1 MMEIIYIFI
10 FDTVLINLPS
20 TISSNLVVSVLCI
33 EYAKLGWFISIE
45 NFYRMKRIDIFN
57 RDARIQMMILVAHLC
72 NLSGVSIESSS
83 YTIIAS
89 ADRLDASY
97 NMNSQLF
104 VSRLTSLQA
113 R

>member
-1 MMEIIYIFI
+1 METVYIFN

-20 TISSNLVVSVLCI
+20 TISSNSRGLSRI
-33 EYAKLGWFISIE
+33 EYAELGRFINIE
-45 NFYRMKRIDIFN
+45 NFSKMKRIDIFN
-57 RDARIQMMILVAHLC
+57 RDARIQMIILVAHLC
-72 NLSGVSIESSS
+72 YISGVSIESSS

-89 ADRLDASY
+89 ADRLYASY
-97 NMNSQLF
+97 TMNSQLF